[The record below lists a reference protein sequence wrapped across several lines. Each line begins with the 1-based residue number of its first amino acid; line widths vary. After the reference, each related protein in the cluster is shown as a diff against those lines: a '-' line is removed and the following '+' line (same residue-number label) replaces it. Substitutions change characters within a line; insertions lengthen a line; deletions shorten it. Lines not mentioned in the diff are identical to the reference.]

1 MMRPQPQPASVRYD
15 FTACKLCGL
24 PVGRSG
30 ITQTHDGATSH
41 FCCPGCMYVFQI
53 LFNQPE
59 GFPEDYKNTELY
71 QACVAAGLI
80 PSGAEDRAA
89 VPGGGS
95 MVIEPGSTQFSLES
109 LQRFGF
115 RSSRPDNED
124 VTAREDSEILDGLS
138 QEISLR
144 IEGMW
149 CVACS
154 WLIEQLL
161 RKMEGVL
168 SAAIFFFSDI
178 ARIKYLP
185 HQVSPRQLM
194 DSITRLGY
202 RAVPIEQAAGSARSE
217 NLVVRLGVSAILSM
231 NIMMISMALYWGF
244 FEDIGKEGAGYFSY
258 ALWVLT
264 TPVILYGGWPII
276 RRAFWGVRHLAP
288 TMDLLV
294 ASGALAAYFYSIVQ
308 MIRGNLH
315 IYFDTAAMLITL
327 VLLGRFIEVR
337 AREKISAGITALFH
351 AANTKAR
358 LIRGGKETWT
368 AAEKINPGDP
378 VLVLLGERV
387 PVDGRV
393 MSDLAVVDE
402 SVITGESRPVE
413 KKLGASVPAGALVLG
428 ADVRFEAERGGS
440 ESSLSQIVALIQEAL
455 SAKNNI
461 ELFADTVMRRLV
473 PGVLILAAATAAAL
487 LLLGIAAEEA
497 LLRALTVLVIT
508 CPCALG
514 IATPLARVA
523 AIARARESGILIRN
537 PALFERSEGLSQ
549 IILDKTGTLTEGRY
563 ILREIAA
570 VEGSEDDALRRV
582 ASAETRS
589 DHFLGREAV
598 RAAGEKGLALD
609 QVLSFEPVEGL
620 GIVAMIESGEV
631 IAGNRRLMASCKLDV
646 PAMLD
651 IKARGIEAGGSTVVF
666 FAWDGAVR
674 GFLVFGD
681 KVRPNAARAIEAIR
695 ELGIGVRMV
704 SGDSE
709 ETTGAVAR
717 DIGIENYSGQALPG
731 DKVDIIAAAQASG
744 RRIAMAGD
752 GLNDAA
758 ALARAD
764 IGITVGPGANLV
776 REVADAAVFGDDP
789 LKIPEL
795 IALSRLTFRIIRQ
808 NLFFAFFYNALGI
821 PLAAAG
827 ILNPLLAA
835 LAMFAS
841 STTVI
846 LNTTRISR
854 FRRG

>member
-1 MMRPQPQPASVRYD
+1 MIRPEPGPVTMQQD
-15 FTACKLCGL
+15 FTVCALCGV

-30 ITQTHDGATSH
+30 ITQPAGGGTSH
-41 FCCPGCMYVFQI
+41 FCCTGCMYVFQI

-59 GFPEDYKNTELY
+59 GFPEDYKKTELY

-80 PSGAEDRAA
+80 PSGEGQKRS
-89 VPGGGS
+89 VPEGGNLDL
-95 MVIEPGSTQFSLES
+95 PQFNLES
-109 LQRFGF
+109 LRSFGF
-115 RSSRPDNED
+115 RYPRSDVED
-124 VTAREDSEILDGLS
+124 ESAIEGNVILDGLS
-138 QEISLR
+138 QEVSLR

-168 SAAIFFFSDI
+168 SASIFFFSDI

-185 HQVSPRQLM
+185 HLISPKQIM
-194 DSITRLGY
+194 SSITRLGY
-202 RAVPIEQAAGSARSE
+202 RAVPIEQSAGPVSSE
-217 NLVVRLGVSAILSM
+217 SLVVRLGVSAILSM
-231 NIMMISMALYWGF
+231 NIMMISMALYYGF
-244 FEDIGKEGAGYFSY
+244 FEDIGREEGANFSY
-258 ALWVLT
+258 VLWVLA

-276 RRAFWGVRHLAP
+276 KRAYWGMRHMTP

-294 ASGALAAYFYSIVQ
+294 ASGALAAYFYSVVQ
-308 MIRGNLH
+308 MFRGGLH
-315 IYFDTAAMLITL
+315 IYFDTASTLITL

-337 AREKISAGITALFH
+337 AREKISAGITALLH

-358 LIRGGKETWT
+358 LVQGGRETWT
-368 AAEKINPGDP
+368 AAEKVRPGDE
-378 VLVLLGERV
+378 VLVLRGERV

-393 MSDLAVVDE
+393 VSDLAVVDE

-428 ADVRFEAERGGS
+428 EDVRFEAERAGS

-455 SAKNNI
+455 SAKNRV
-461 ELFADTVMRRLV
+461 ELFADSAMRRLV
-473 PGVLILAAATAAAL
+473 PGVLALAAATAGAL
-487 LLLGIAAEEA
+487 LLLEVPTDEA

-537 PALFERSEGLSQ
+537 PALFERSEGLSR

-563 ILREIAA
+563 ILREIDTL
-570 VEGSEDDALRRV
+570 EGLKDEALRRV
-582 ASAETRS
+582 ASAETMS

-598 RAAGEKGLALD
+598 RAAREKGLTLD
-609 QVLSFEPVEGL
+609 RVLSFEPVEGL
-620 GIVAMIESGEV
+620 GIFALTESGEV
-631 IAGNRRLMASCKLDV
+631 IAGNRRLMAGRGLEIQAALD
-646 PAMLD
+646 
-651 IKARGIEAGGSTVVF
+651 ARARILEGEGSTVVF
-666 FAWDGAVR
+666 FAWDGEVR

-681 KVRPNAARAIEAIR
+681 RVRPNAAKAIEAIR
-695 ELGIGVRMV
+695 ELGIDVCMV
-704 SGDSE
+704 SGDSR
-709 ETTGAVAR
+709 ETTAAVAR
-717 DIGIENYSGQALPG
+717 DIGIENYHGQALPK
-731 DKVDIIAAAQASG
+731 DKVDIIAGCQTSG
-744 RRIAMAGD
+744 LRTAMAGD

-776 REVADAAVFGDDP
+776 REVADVAVFGDDP

-827 ILNPLLAA
+827 VLNPLLAA
-835 LAMFAS
+835 FAMFAS

-846 LNTTRISR
+846 LNTIRISLHR
-854 FRRG
+854 A

>member
-1 MMRPQPQPASVRYD
+1 MGAEPGPLSMQQNANTCR
-15 FTACKLCGL
+15 LCGL
-24 PVGRSG
+24 PAVGSG
-30 ITQTHDGATSH
+30 ITQTIEGLTAH

-53 LFNQPE
+53 LFNRPE

-71 QACVAAGLI
+71 KACVSAGLI
-80 PSGAEDRAA
+80 
-89 VPGGGS
+89 GGGRGTEDGGR
-95 MVIEPGSTQFSLES
+95 IGSDKFSLES
-109 LQRFGF
+109 LQGVGF
-115 RSSRPDNED
+115 HSAQPNLQGEARQED
-124 VTAREDSEILDGLS
+124 REIPEGLS
-138 QEISLR
+138 REVSIR

-168 SAAIFFFSDI
+168 FASIFFFSDV

-185 HQVSPRQLM
+185 HRISPRQIM
-194 DSITRLGY
+194 DSISCLGY
-202 RAVPIEQAAGSARSE
+202 RAFPIEEAAGPNRSE
-217 NLVVRLGVSAILSM
+217 NLVVRLGVSAILAM

-244 FEDIGKEGAGYFSY
+244 FEQIGTEGAAYFSY
-258 ALWVLT
+258 ALWVLA
-264 TPVILYGGWPII
+264 TPAVFYGGWPII
-276 RRAFWGVRHLAP
+276 ERAFWGARHLVP
-288 TMDLLV
+288 TMDLLI
-294 ASGALAAYFYSIVQ
+294 ASGALSAYFYSVVQ
-308 MIRGNLH
+308 MFRGSFD
-315 IYFDTAAMLITL
+315 IYFDTAATLVTL

-358 LIRGGKETWT
+358 LIRDGKETWT
-368 AAEKINPGDP
+368 ASEKVGPGDS
-378 VLVLLGERV
+378 VLVLRGERV

-413 KKLGASVPAGALVLG
+413 KKRGASVPAGALVLG
-428 ADVRFEAERGGS
+428 SDVEFEAERAGG
-440 ESSLSQIVALIQEAL
+440 ESSLSQVVALIQEAL
-455 SAKNNI
+455 SAKNSI
-461 ELFADTVMRRLV
+461 ELLADRAMRRLV
-473 PGVLILAAATAAAL
+473 PGVLGLAAATAAL
-487 LLLGIAAEEA
+487 LLLLAVPADEA

-537 PALFERSEGLSQ
+537 PALFERSEGLAR

-563 ILREIAA
+563 ILREIA
-570 VEGSEDDALRRV
+570 VLEGLEDDALRRV

-589 DHFLGREAV
+589 DHFLGRETV
-598 RAAGEKGLALD
+598 RAARERGLVPDRVLD
-609 QVLSFEPVEGL
+609 FEAVEGL
-620 GIVAMIESGEV
+620 GVAALTESGEV
-631 IAGNRRLMASCKLDV
+631 IAGNRRLMADRGFEAPAGLD
-646 PAMLD
+646 AR
-651 IKARGIEAGGSTVVF
+651 ARGIETGGSTVVF
-666 FAWDGAVR
+666 FAWEGAVR

-681 KVRPNAARAIEAIR
+681 RVRPNAAEAVAALR
-695 ELGIGVRMV
+695 KLGIGVRMV

-709 ETTGAVAR
+709 ETTRAVAR
-717 DIGIENYSGQALPG
+717 EIGIDDYSGQALPR
-731 DKVDIIAAAQASG
+731 DKVDIIAETQARG
-744 RRIAMAGD
+744 ERTAMAGD

-776 REVADAAVFGDDP
+776 RECADAAVFGDDP

-795 IALSRLTFRIIRQ
+795 IALSRLTFRVIRQ
-808 NLFFAFFYNALGI
+808 NLFFAFFYNIFGI

-827 ILNPLLAA
+827 VLNPLLAA
-835 LAMFAS
+835 FAMFAS
-841 STTVI
+841 SATVI
-846 LNTTRISR
+846 LNTLRISR
-854 FRRG
+854 FHRG